1 MCTCNWHHWKAMET
15 NQKLNE
21 EEFSQMLTLIK
32 RHAVTDM
39 DQFST
44 WKLNSERGDIYVF
57 LSNVPLA
64 ADDDVHK
71 DLSHMVKT

>member
-1 MCTCNWHHWKAMET
+1 MET
-15 NQKLNE
+15 NQKLSE

-39 DQFST
+39 DQFSA
-44 WKLNSERGDIYVF
+44 WKLDSERGEIYVC

-64 ADDDVHK
+64 TDDNLHK
-71 DLSHMVKT
+71 NLNHLVKA

>member
-1 MCTCNWHHWKAMET
+1 MET
-15 NQKLNE
+15 NQKLSE

-44 WKLNSERGDIYVF
+44 WKLDSERGDIYVC
-57 LSNVPLA
+57 LSLI
-64 ADDDVHK
+64 HI
-71 DLSHMVKT
+71 

>member
-1 MCTCNWHHWKAMET
+1 MET
-15 NQKLNE
+15 NQKLSE

-44 WKLNSERGDIYVF
+44 WKLDSERGDIYVC
-57 LSNVPLA
+57 LSNIPLA
-64 ADDDVHK
+64 ADDNVHK
-71 DLSHMVKT
+71 DLSHLLKA